1 MTNRNE
7 TITPITEH
15 PKKYK
20 YAFGNAGAY
29 KNVLQMK
36 NNPTIAKDKEM

>member
-1 MTNRNE
+1 M
-7 TITPITEH
+7 TPITEH

-20 YAFGNAGAY
+20 YAFGKLGTY

-36 NNPTIAKDKEM
+36 NNPIIAKLNEI